1 MKSTTLNLN
10 PRRIAVIAYTP
21 DRDGSS
27 CHMSTNDWLTLSAA
41 ATLLGVHPSTLRLWA
56 DQGEVASARTA
67 GGHRRFRRADID
79 SFVTARRD
87 ARPEN
92 THTGQVIAE
101 NALGRARMQMAEG
114 RLRDEPWYLSLDDAK
129 RAQFR
134 DAGRRLLKSL
144 VQYLGEESDHALED
158 AAELGRLYNHLGLRS
173 HLSLAERVRVFLM
186 FNGSLYQSMIDHY
199 RSTGQRGAGQWATL
213 HARVQ
218 DFSNTVLLALV
229 SDAEA
234 N

>member
-1 MKSTTLNLN
+1 MW
-10 PRRIAVIAYTP
+10 
-21 DRDGSS
+21 G
-27 CHMSTNDWLTLSAA
+27 LTRNRSHDPY
-41 ATLLGVHPSTLRLWA
+41 VHN
-56 DQGEVASARTA
+56 RT
-67 GGHRRFRRADID
+67 
-79 SFVTARRD
+79 VTDKRRD
-87 ARPEN
+87 PQRKWVAVNPVLHLLR
-92 THTGQVIAE
+92 VDR
-101 NALGRARMQMAEG
+101 LG
-114 RLRDEPWYLSLDDAK
+114 PDA
-129 RAQFR
+129 
-134 DAGRRLLKSL
+134 DS
-144 VQYLGEESDHALED
+144 VD